1 MKHTISK
8 ICRTSY
14 QCLTIIATTKSIKTS
29 SRRDPVGH
37 HHIISVVAEI
47 IQTGGICTHS
57 STSMKDEHGDT
68 FVPPPSRFLFCIVVI
83 FPTREM
89 MGNSQRVPTSQ
100 RAAIR
105 FSFFSFFCLLIFIPF
120 CKVVRVIIPIRLP
133 RRPSSGQP
141 VVGNTRPRHKKEPG
155 NPGRMGTLIPC
166 LCHRSQNVFSASKTL
181 DILLDNEQV
190 VSIYKE
196 RIFIPPPRS
205 ITECCGV

>member
-1 MKHTISK
+1 MPYKLSMSNHNSNNKKYKNIV
-8 ICRTSY
+8 
-14 QCLTIIATTKSIKTS
+14 TTRS
-29 SRRDPVGH
+29 SWSPPHHFRRCGNNTDG
-37 HHIISVVAEI
+37 
-47 IQTGGICTHS
+47 GGRGICTHS